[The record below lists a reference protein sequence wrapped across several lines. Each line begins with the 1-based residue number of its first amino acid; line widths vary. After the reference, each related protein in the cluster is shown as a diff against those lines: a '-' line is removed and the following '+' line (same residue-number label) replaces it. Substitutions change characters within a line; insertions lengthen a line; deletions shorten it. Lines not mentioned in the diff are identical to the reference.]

1 MRLTWRDGVATLA
14 VALATAGYLLW
25 VTDTAFTSTST
36 RVVALVV
43 LALGAVGCTA
53 TGDRMEAMYGASDH
67 DRAPRWFLV
76 AATTAGVLALGS
88 GLVAI
93 IAASESMLAILVA
106 AMVAL
111 WVLAT
116 VRHLSSGLAHPVHRL
131 GTHH

>member
-36 RVVALVV
+36 RVVALGV
-43 LALGAVGCTA
+43 LALGVVSCTVA
-53 TGDRMEAMYGASDH
+53 SDQMGDMYGASDH
-67 DRAPRWFLV
+67 DRAPTWFLV
-76 AATTAGVLALGS
+76 SASIAGVLALGA

-93 IAASESMLAILVA
+93 IAASEPMLGVLLA
-106 AMVAL
+106 ATVAL
-111 WVLAT
+111 WILAT
-116 VRHLSSGLAHPVHRL
+116 ARHLSPGSAHLAHRL